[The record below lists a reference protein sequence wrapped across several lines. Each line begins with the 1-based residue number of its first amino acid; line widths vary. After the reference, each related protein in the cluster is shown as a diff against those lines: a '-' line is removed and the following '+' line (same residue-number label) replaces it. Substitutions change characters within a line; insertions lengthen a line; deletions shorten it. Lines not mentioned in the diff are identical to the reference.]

1 MMQSRGL
8 LFAAI
13 ILAVL
18 IGLLYWSKHASSAKN
33 PEAAASATPSPKI
46 LALKEP
52 DIVKLEIKKKDSDDV
67 VLTKNSSGVWQI
79 TSPKEYTADSNT
91 VTSLLSTLSGLD
103 ADRVVDEKAADLQ
116 PYGLAP
122 PASEIVV
129 TETGNK
135 SQQLLLGD
143 DTPTRSGA
151 YAALAGDPRVFTIAT
166 YNKSSLDKGLNDLR
180 DKRFLTID
188 NDKINRL
195 ELVAKNSDLEFDHY
209 KDHWQIVKPKPLRA
223 DSGPIETFIS
233 TLNNAKIDLTQP
245 ESQRSKIVS
254 SFPKAEKVG
263 TIKVMSDTG
272 TQELTVHK
280 VDKDYYA
287 KSSVLDAPYKISND
301 VAQEFS
307 KPVDDFRNKSLFDF
321 GYADP
326 AKIEFK
332 DGTKSYFLTRGGS
345 DWWGPDGKK
354 LDAESA
360 DSFVDKLRD
369 LKADKFVDSGFG
381 NPDIRIVVSPSTG
394 SQEKV
399 SLSKSGDNYIAKREN
414 DSTLYQLDVKSVEDL
429 QHAAIALKPA
439 GKLAQ

>member
-8 LFAAI
+8 LVAAVV
-13 ILAVL
+13 LAVL
-18 IGLLYWSKHASSAKN
+18 IGLLYWSKHASSAKT
-33 PEAAASATPSPKI
+33 PEVAASATPSPKI
-46 LALKEP
+46 LALNQA

-67 VLTKNSSGVWQI
+67 VLSKNGSGEWQI
-79 TSPKEYTADSNT
+79 TSPEQFAADSNA
-91 VTSLLSTLSGLD
+91 VTSMISTLSALD
-103 ADRVVDEKAADLQ
+103 ADRVVDEKATDLQ

-122 PASEIVV
+122 PATEIAI

-143 DTPTRSGA
+143 DTPTHGGA
-151 YAALAGDPRVFTIAT
+151 YAALAGDPRVFTVAT
-166 YNKSSLDKGLNDLR
+166 ASKGSLEKGLNDLR

-188 NDKINRL
+188 SDKINRL
-195 ELVAKNSDLEFDHY
+195 ELLAKNSDLEFDHY
-209 KDHWQIVKPKPLRA
+209 KDQWQIVKPRPLRA
-223 DSGPIETFIS
+223 DSGPIESFIS
-233 TLNNAKIDLTQP
+233 TLTNAKIDLTQP
-245 ESQRSKIVS
+245 ESERSKIVS
-254 SFPKAEKVG
+254 SFARAETVG

-272 TQELTVHK
+272 TQDLTVRK

-307 KPVDDFRNKSLFDF
+307 KPLDDFRNKSLFDF

-332 DGTKSYFLTRGGS
+332 DGTKSYFLTKGGN
-345 DWWGPDGKK
+345 DWWGGDGKK

-360 DSFVDKLRD
+360 YSFVDKLRD
-369 LKADKFVDSGFG
+369 LKADKIVDSGSG
-381 NPDIRIVVSPSTG
+381 NPDIQVTVSPTAG

-399 SLSKSGDNYIAKREN
+399 SLSKAGDNYIAKREN
-414 DSTLYQLDVKSVEDL
+414 DSTLYQLDAKSVEDL
-429 QHAAIALKPA
+429 QHAAAAMKPA
-439 GKLAQ
+439 GK